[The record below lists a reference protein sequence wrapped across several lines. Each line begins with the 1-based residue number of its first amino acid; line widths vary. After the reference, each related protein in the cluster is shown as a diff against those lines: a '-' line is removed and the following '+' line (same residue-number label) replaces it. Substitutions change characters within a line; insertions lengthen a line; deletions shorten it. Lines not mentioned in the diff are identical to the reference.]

1 MTKVILLSFVSAIN
15 PLRHLAPRS
24 FGHRLI
30 VAVIVAVAF
39 ILALLTP
46 TRIAWAQQAPL
57 HLNPAIEKLAHGQPM
72 IGTQTDDMSLQNC
85 HSLARLDFDYVYVD
99 MEHGPLNLD
108 GLAYCVAAMVDK
120 AAVLKKGNAQANVAL
135 FARFPAYGR
144 DLESNDWI
152 VKQALDMGLMGIIFN
167 GVDNKEQMMRL
178 VRYMRYPQQ
187 KTSKYQQPP
196 GLRGYAPG
204 NAIFAWGVSSAE
216 YERRADLWPLNPEGD
231 LLAIPMI
238 ETAEGLKNVD
248 EIASVPGVGAI
259 FVGAAGDLHQYLGV
273 PQGSPEVEEA
283 LQTILK
289 ACKAHNVPCGITA
302 ITKADVDKRLK
313 EGWKMIRTG
322 RGE

>member
-24 FGHRLI
+24 FGQRLI

-120 AAVLKKGNAQANVAL
+120 AAVLRKGNAQPNVAL

-204 NAIFAWGVSSAE
+204 NAIFAWGVSAAGDE
-216 YERRADLWPLNPEGD
+216 KQAGVWPLNPEGD

-238 ETAEGLKNVD
+238 ETAEGLKNVN
-248 EIASVPGVGAI
+248 EIAAVPGVGAI
-259 FVGAAGDLHQYLGV
+259 FIGAGGDLHQYLGA
-273 PQGSPEVEEA
+273 PQDAPEVEQA
-283 LQTILK
+283 RQTILA
-289 ACKAHNVPCGITA
+289 ACKAHNVACGITA
-302 ITKADVDKRLK
+302 LSKAEVDKRLQ

>member
-1 MTKVILLSFVSAIN
+1 MTKVNLVQSRLLLTNS
-15 PLRHLAPRS
+15 LRHLAARS
-24 FGHRLI
+24 LGHR
-30 VAVIVAVAF
+30 VMAAVMVFVAF
-39 ILALLTP
+39 LVLLVAP
-46 TRIAWAQQAPL
+46 GIAPAQQAPL
-57 HLNPAIEKLAHGQPM
+57 HLNPAVEKLAHGQSI

-85 HSLARLDFDYVYVD
+85 HSLARLDFDYAYVD

-108 GLAYCVAAMVDK
+108 GLAYCIAAMVDK
-120 AAVLKKGNAQANVAL
+120 ATILKKGNAQPNVAL

-178 VRYMRYPQQ
+178 VQYMRYPQQ
-187 KTSKYQQPP
+187 KTAKYQQPP

-204 NAIFAWGVSSAE
+204 NAIFAWGISAAE
-216 YERRADLWPLNPEGD
+216 YERHADLWPLNPEGD

-238 ETAEGLKNVD
+238 ETAEGLKNVN

-259 FVGAAGDLHQYLGV
+259 FIGAGGDLHQYLGV
-273 PQGSPEVEEA
+273 PQDSPEVERA
-283 LQTILK
+283 RQTILA
-289 ACKAHNVPCGITA
+289 ACKAHNVACGITA
-302 ITKADVDKRLK
+302 LTKADVDKRLK

>member
-1 MTKVILLSFVSAIN
+1 MAALAVVVALLAA
-15 PLRHLAPRS
+15 LLAPASTVR
-24 FGHRLI
+24 G
-30 VAVIVAVAF
+30 
-39 ILALLTP
+39 
-46 TRIAWAQQAPL
+46 QQAPP
-57 HLNPAIEKLAHGQPM
+57 HLNPAVEKLAHGQP
-72 IGTQTDDMSLQNC
+72 IVGVQTDDMSLQNC
-85 HSLARLDFDYVYVD
+85 HSLARIDFDYAYVD

-108 GLAYCVAAMVDK
+108 GLAYCIAGMVDK
-120 AAVLKKGNAQANVAL
+120 AAILKKGNAQPKVAL

-178 VRYMRYPQQ
+178 VQYMRYPQQ
-187 KTSKYQQPP
+187 RTSKYQQPP

-204 NAIFAWGVSSAE
+204 NAIFAWGISAAE
-216 YERRADLWPLNPEGD
+216 YERHADLWPLNPEGD

-238 ETAEGLKNVD
+238 ETAEGLKNVN

-259 FVGAAGDLHQYLGV
+259 FIGAAGDLHQYLGV
-273 PQGSPEVEEA
+273 PQDSPEVEQA
-283 LQTILK
+283 RQTILA
-289 ACKAHNVPCGITA
+289 ACKAHNVACGITA
-302 ITKADVDKRLK
+302 LTKAEVDKRLA